1 MIDWVVTV
9 TDNTPIFELPEW
21 ANYEYI
27 EEAYI
32 IDQQD
37 CESPSWICNC
47 MYHSIMCFHN
57 WANRISFLLN

>member
-32 IDQQD
+32 ID
-37 CESPSWICNC
+37 
-47 MYHSIMCFHN
+47 
-57 WANRISFLLN
+57 